1 MSSRRGW
8 TKLTYNNQNLDC
20 SVKVN
25 GHLTD
30 MGGPSLHRNFMA
42 MTTHAT
48 NSERLPN
55 VPFVGACSSP
65 DSWSPF
71 LPADL
76 VRRIMLKCTEVVA
89 LQAVSNVQVWMGTS
103 DDWIGTSD
111 RPTKVQG
118 VFRGGEFVPSPHG
131 RILRVHSGEED
142 VFVYSTHPDSHAIIL
157 SHYGQWDDVLVRS
170 SAIGSRGGVP
180 SQLRLPRLLHNQT
193 STPRLQMGP
202 MASTPGSRGPQ
213 PFCL

>member
-1 MSSRRGW
+1 M
-8 TKLTYNNQNLDC
+8 
-20 SVKVN
+20 
-25 GHLTD
+25 
-30 MGGPSLHRNFMA
+30 
-42 MTTHAT
+42 
-48 NSERLPN
+48 
-55 VPFVGACSSP
+55 
-65 DSWSPF
+65 
-71 LPADL
+71 
-76 VRRIMLKCTEVVA
+76 
-89 LQAVSNVQVWMGTS
+89 
-103 DDWIGTSD
+103 
-111 RPTKVQG
+111 QG

-131 RILRVHSGEED
+131 RILRVHSGTRYRRLLRGLSFPKACFRGFLGSVCEGIRGKRLQVSCEGRCRELFRRALRGEED

-213 PFCL
+213 PFCLWSQCFQHLVTTIS